1 MTAELVR
8 RGFSDQD
15 IARLW
20 GENFLALWAKVQ
32 AGARAERNPL
42 R

>member
-1 MTAELVR
+1 VTAELVR

-20 GENFLALWAKVQ
+20 GENFPALWGEVQ
-32 AGARAERNPL
+32 AGARAGAAA
-42 R
+42 